1 MTRHNTNHKGK
12 TMSNNKIYSYRAS
25 GNSSKVKGRVS
36 ASDMSDATNQV
47 VKILQELDLRGMNVS
62 MNELKNQAKAMK
74 EWIEDNQLNEAA
86 DSRKDQKRIPVDIN
100 SL

>member
-1 MTRHNTNHKGK
+1 
-12 TMSNNKIYSYRAS
+12 MSNNKIYSYRAS
-25 GNSSKVKGRVS
+25 GNGCKVSGRVC

-47 VKILQELDLRGMNVS
+47 VKILQELDLHGMSVS

-74 EWIEDNQLNEAA
+74 EWQEVQAEDQKLNELA
-86 DSRKDQKRIPVDIN
+86 DSRKEQKRIPVDIN

>member
-1 MTRHNTNHKGK
+1 
-12 TMSNNKIYSYRAS
+12 MSNNKIYSYRAK
-25 GNSSKVKGRVS
+25 GNGSTVKGRIC

-47 VKILQELDLRGMNVS
+47 VKILQELDLHGMSVS

-74 EWIEDNQLNEAA
+74 EWQEVQAEDQKLNAEA
-86 DSRKDQKRIPVDIN
+86 DRRKNQKRIPVDIN